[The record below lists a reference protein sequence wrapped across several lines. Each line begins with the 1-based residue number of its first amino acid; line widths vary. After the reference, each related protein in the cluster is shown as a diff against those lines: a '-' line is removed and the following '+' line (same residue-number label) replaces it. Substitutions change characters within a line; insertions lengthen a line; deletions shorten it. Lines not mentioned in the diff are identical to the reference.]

1 MAFIASSSVNVGALE
16 MPLTH
21 ARIGYDNFVP
31 GTTVTGSSQVL
42 GFPPDAIT
50 RQTTWERWQP
60 LTTVNQDLIIEAGT
74 AQDANYIGIAA
85 HTLGSAGAVVEFA
98 YSADGVSYTT
108 IQSVTPA
115 DNLPMMV
122 IFSEASAAF
131 WRVRVVSAASAPTI
145 GVVYIGKTLDMQRPI
160 YGGHS
165 PINLSRQTIVRPT
178 ESEKGQWL
186 GRSVIRRGLQTSYKW
201 NNLSAA
207 WYRENFDPF
216 VSAARFA
223 PFFIAW
229 RPGDYPDEI
238 AYGWT
243 SGDIQPENSGTR
255 DLMNVSLSVSAHVD
269 E

>member
-1 MAFIASSSVNVGALE
+1 MAFFVNSSVSVSSLE

-31 GTTVTGSSQVL
+31 QAAVTGTSQAL
-42 GFPPDAIT
+42 GFPPDAIQQ
-50 RQTTWERWQP
+50 QTTWERWQP
-60 LTTVNQDLIIEAGT
+60 LSTTNQELVIEAPS
-74 AQDANYIGIAA
+74 AKEANYIGIAA
-85 HTLGSAGAVVEFA
+85 HTLGSSGAVVDLA
-98 YSADGVSYTT
+98 YSADGITYTDIQT
-108 IQSVTPA
+108 ITPA
-115 DNLPMMV
+115 NNKPIML
-122 IFSEASAAF
+122 IFLEASAAF
-131 WRVRVVSAASAPTI
+131 WRVRVISATTAPTI

-186 GRSVIRRGLQTSYKW
+186 GRSVIRYGLQSSYNW
-201 NNLSAA
+201 SNLSAD
-207 WYRENFDPF
+207 WYRANFDPF
-216 VSAARFA
+216 VEAARFH

-243 SGDIQPENSGTR
+243 GGDIQPENAGTR
-255 DLMNVSLSVSAHVD
+255 DLMNVSISVSAHVD